1 MSRERNLRALANEII
16 LSVTDKTKLI
26 ILAEAD
32 TCGSG
37 GTKTVENGFLTNQR
51 TSA

>member
-1 MSRERNLRALANEII
+1 MTKEASSSRKETSVLTNEIM
-16 LSVTDKTKLI
+16 LSMTDKTKLI

-37 GTKTVENGFLTNQR
+37 TKTVENGF
-51 TSA
+51 